1 MPLVLGFLIECMFH
15 GWYVSNLIVGA
26 GNTVVDRTDLSVPP

>member
-1 MPLVLGFLIECMFH
+1 MPLVLGFLIECMLN
-15 GWYVSNLIVGA
+15 GWYVSNLIMGA